1 LSKFIAPALWLQH
14 DRPVGA
20 GSEVGFDGG
29 FGYLKTMLTLPAM
42 LLFGGGLSFWI
53 GLLSGRRALLFG
65 GGVSLGALFG
75 WMVVRGNVHPAI
87 LPALAGFVALAWAL
101 ATNRLSTFATRSV
114 GGFVYVLVVLLLG
127 FRGLPGFDPVLLL
140 ETDSGA
146 FRFPPEKLILL
157 GIVPPL
163 VLAPAEP
170 ERWQRGL
177 DRPGRT
183 FALLLSATLLTLIP
197 LALGLGHARP
207 GWATAS
213 AFALACTLAYNL
225 VFVCVLE
232 ESFFRGM
239 VQTALMRWARRRR
252 WPCADGLGLL
262 GASLLFGAVHLGG
275 GAAFALLATLAGFG
289 YGAAYYLTGR
299 IHYAVLLHFVVNAVY
314 QIAFAI
320 PTVVS

>member
-1 LSKFIAPALWLQH
+1 M
-14 DRPVGA
+14 
-20 GSEVGFDGG
+20 
-29 FGYLKTMLTLPAM
+29 MLTLPAA

-53 GLLSGRRALLFG
+53 GLLSGRRALLLG
-65 GGVSLGALFG
+65 GGGSLGALFG

-87 LPALAGFVALAWAL
+87 LPALAGLVALAWAL
-101 ATNRLSTFATRSV
+101 ATNRLSTFAARSV
-114 GGFVYVLVVLLLG
+114 GGFVYVLAVLLLG
-127 FRGLPGFDPVLLL
+127 FRALPGFDPVLLL

-163 VLAPAEP
+163 VLARAEP
-170 ERWQRGL
+170 ERWRRGL
-177 DRPGRT
+177 ERPGTT

-207 GWATAS
+207 GWAPAPAP
-213 AFALACTLAYNL
+213 AFALACALAYNL
-225 VFVCVLE
+225 LFVCVLE

-239 VQTALMRWARRRR
+239 VQTALMRWMRRRR
-252 WPCADGLGLL
+252 WPRADDLGLI
-262 GASLLFGAVHLGG
+262 GASLLFGAAHLGG

-289 YGAAYYLTGR
+289 YGMAYYLTGR
-299 IHYAVLLHFVVNAVY
+299 IYCAVLLHFAVNAVH
-314 QIAFAI
+314 QIAFAT

>member
-1 LSKFIAPALWLQH
+1 M
-14 DRPVGA
+14 
-20 GSEVGFDGG
+20 
-29 FGYLKTMLTLPAM
+29 MLTLPAA

-53 GLLSGRRALLFG
+53 GLLSGRRALLLG
-65 GGVSLGALFG
+65 GGGSLGALFG
-75 WMVVRGNVHPAI
+75 WMAVRGNVHPAI
-87 LPALAGFVALAWAL
+87 LPALAGLVALAWAL
-101 ATNRLSTFATRSV
+101 ATNRLSAFFAARSI
-114 GGFVYVLVVLLLG
+114 GGFVYVLAVLLLG

-140 ETDSGA
+140 ETDSGV

-163 VLAPAEP
+163 VLARAEP
-170 ERWQRGL
+170 ERWRRGL

-207 GWATAS
+207 GWAPAP
-213 AFALACTLAYNL
+213 AFALACALAYNL
-225 VFVCVLE
+225 LFVCVLE

-239 VQTALMRWARRRR
+239 VQTALMQWMRRRR
-252 WPCADGLGLL
+252 WPRAAGLGLI
-262 GASLLFGAVHLGG
+262 GASLLFGAAHLGG

-289 YGAAYYLTGR
+289 YGMAYYLTGR
-299 IHYAVLLHFVVNAVY
+299 IYCAVLLHFAVNAVH
-314 QIAFAI
+314 QIAFAT

>member
-1 LSKFIAPALWLQH
+1 M
-14 DRPVGA
+14 
-20 GSEVGFDGG
+20 
-29 FGYLKTMLTLPAM
+29 MLTLPAA

-53 GLLSGRRALLFG
+53 GLLSGRRALLLG
-65 GGVSLGALFG
+65 GGGSLGALFG

-87 LPALAGFVALAWAL
+87 LPALAGLIALAWAL
-101 ATNRLSTFATRSV
+101 ATNRLSAFFAARSI
-114 GGFVYVLVVLLLG
+114 GGFVYVLAVLLLG

-140 ETDSGA
+140 ETDSGV

-163 VLAPAEP
+163 VLARAEP
-170 ERWQRGL
+170 ERWRRGL
-177 DRPGRT
+177 DRPGTT

-207 GWATAS
+207 GWAP
-213 AFALACTLAYNL
+213 AFALACALAYNL
-225 VFVCVLE
+225 LFVCVLE

-239 VQTALMRWARRRR
+239 VQTALMRWMRRRR
-252 WPCADGLGLL
+252 WPRAAGLGLI
-262 GASLLFGAVHLGG
+262 GASLLFGAAHLGG

-289 YGAAYYLTGR
+289 YGMAYYLTGR
-299 IHYAVLLHFVVNAVY
+299 IYCAVLLHFAVNAVH
-314 QIAFAI
+314 QIAFAT

>member
-1 LSKFIAPALWLQH
+1 
-14 DRPVGA
+14 
-20 GSEVGFDGG
+20 
-29 FGYLKTMLTLPAM
+29 MLTLPAA

-53 GLLSGRRALLFG
+53 GLLSGRRAPLLG

-87 LPALAGFVALAWAL
+87 LPALAGLIALAWAL
-101 ATNRLSTFATRSV
+101 ATNRLSAFFAARSI
-114 GGFVYVLVVLLLG
+114 GGFVYVLAVLLLG

-140 ETDSGA
+140 ETDSGV

-163 VLAPAEP
+163 VLARAEP
-170 ERWQRGL
+170 ERWRRGL
-177 DRPGRT
+177 DRPGTT

-207 GWATAS
+207 GWAPAP
-213 AFALACTLAYNL
+213 AFALACALAYNL
-225 VFVCVLE
+225 LFVCVLE

-239 VQTALMRWARRRR
+239 VQTALMRWMRRRR
-252 WPCADGLGLL
+252 WPRADGLGLI

-275 GAAFALLATLAGFG
+275 GAAFALLATLAGLG
-289 YGAAYYLTGR
+289 YGAVYYWTGR
-299 IHYAVLLHFVVNAVY
+299 IHYAVLLHFAVNAVH
-314 QIAFAI
+314 QIAFAA